1 MYSRTATLGVLAAI
15 AYTLP
20 VPGTPSFTLHSTGA
34 VTLQAAGHQARFG
47 VIPQAVRG
55 RPILLVS
62 LGAAGA
68 AGALQLSVAGD
79 RVPAPGRYPIR
90 SSWDESGNDTNS
102 FHAAFMPGTA
112 DHPRGWYHGES
123 GWVTITK
130 SEDGRIAG
138 RFEISARGF
147 ATVDPADEDRWVTVR
162 GGFDAQGDSTVTT
175 IAAAR

>member
-1 MYSRTATLGVLAAI
+1 MYSRAATLGVLAAV
-15 AYTLP
+15 AYALP
-20 VPGTPSFTLHSTGA
+20 VPSTPTFSLHATGA
-34 VTLQAAGHQARFG
+34 VTLGAAGHDARFG
-47 VIPQAVRG
+47 IIPQAVRG

-62 LGAAGA
+62 LGATGA

-79 RVPAPGRYPIR
+79 RAPAPGRYPIR
-90 SSWDESGNDTNS
+90 SAWDEQGSDTNS
-102 FHAAFMPGTA
+102 FHAAFLPGTA
-112 DHPRGWYHGES
+112 DRPRGWYHGES

-138 RFEISARGF
+138 GFEISARGF

-162 GGFDAQGDSTVTT
+162 GSFDAQGDSTVRT